1 MMNLL
6 SSIFG
11 GIYAKLAGAL
21 TLAAGALY
29 VFFLKSDRD
38 NLKEENKDLKHS
50 RKQDHKKAIIEDDL
64 RDRARGRSTSMKKA
78 HQENTELL
86 ESIKN
91 DKTDNHAVVVNI
103 KRLLKHKDKN

>member
-1 MMNLL
+1 MNWL
-6 SSIFG
+6 S

-21 TLAAGALY
+21 TIAAGALY
-29 VFFLKSDRD
+29 VFFLKSDRE

-86 ESIKN
+86 ESIKHE
-91 DKTDNHAVVVNI
+91 DDNPAVVANVM
-103 KRLLKHKDKN
+103 RLLNRHKDKN